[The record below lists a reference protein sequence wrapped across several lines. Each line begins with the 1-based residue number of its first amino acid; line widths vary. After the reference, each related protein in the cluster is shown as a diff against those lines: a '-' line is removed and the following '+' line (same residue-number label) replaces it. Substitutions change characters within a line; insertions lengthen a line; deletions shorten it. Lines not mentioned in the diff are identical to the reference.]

1 MNDQQKLHQLIL
13 AALFAAAIAVMTAY
27 LLHIPIPTGGYIHLG
42 DTLIYLAACLLPM
55 PYAVMAA
62 VIGEGLADLLTAP
75 LWVVPTV
82 LIKAMVALLF
92 TGKGEKIL
100 MPRNIGAVIV
110 AAVLSPTAYGLA
122 ACLLLGNGMPLFPS
136 FWVPWCRGSGVACC
150 LRCWHWRWTGRG

>member
-42 DTLIYLAACLLPM
+42 DTLIYLAACLLPT

-62 VIGEGLADLLTAP
+62 AIGGGLADLLTAP

-100 MPRNIGAVIV
+100 MPRNIGAVFG
-110 AAVLSPTAYGLA
+110 AAVLSPARPPSWEPTIMPRPASTSRAGSVA
-122 ACLLLGNGMPLFPS
+122 ALQPPTVSSQGE
-136 FWVPWCRGSGVACC
+136 
-150 LRCWHWRWTGRG
+150 T